1 MTIKL
6 FSSTTKTLVAA
17 VALAAAGM
25 ASANTII
32 ADGSYPGDHASPGAF
47 GVTIF
52 DVPAILPATMSFDL
66 LGFNTLDGGGSGAA
80 DWYYKDIFT
89 LSINGVAIFSGSF
102 NMGGGGAS
110 TVTLMPTGTT
120 WSTITNGCSGPC
132 DSVMGHGGTTT
143 VTLPIS
149 LAAGDNLIK
158 FAYASPGGTYAG
170 PQTIADEGWGV
181 GHYVIS
187 SVPEPET
194 YAMLL
199 AGLGIVGAITRRRRK
214 A

>member
-6 FSSTTKTLVAA
+6 FSSITKTLVAA

-52 DVPAILPATMSFDL
+52 DVPAILPATLSFDL
-66 LGFNTLDGGGSGAA
+66 VGFNTLDGFG
-80 DWYYKDIFT
+80 YYQDIFT
-89 LSINGVAIFSGSF
+89 LTVNGADLFSGAF
-102 NMGGGGAS
+102 NMGGGGVSA
-110 TVTLMPTGTT
+110 VTSMPGGTT
-120 WSTITNGCSGPC
+120 WSTITNGCSGAC
-132 DSVMGHGGTTT
+132 DNVITRKGGTTH

-149 LAAGDNLIK
+149 LLAGDNLIK
-158 FAYASPGGTYAG
+158 FAYASTSGTGFAG
-170 PQTIADEGWGV
+170 PQGIGDEGWGIS
-181 GHYVIS
+181 HFVIS